1 MLAADK
7 ISKAFKAI
15 VEETEKLIKKE
26 SNGKNKKRLAT
37 ILSIAKHQ
45 SDVRDAKKGSCCGH
59 SKGEEK
65 CSTKKKGHKEKK
77 DGGCCSSTKKK
88 KE

>member
-1 MLAADK
+1 MLATDK
-7 ISKAFKAI
+7 ISKAFDAI

-26 SNGKNKKRLAT
+26 SSDKRKKRLAT

-59 SKGEEK
+59 KKPAGHCHTSGKEG
-65 CSTKKKGHKEKK
+65 KKG
-77 DGGCCSSTKKK
+77 GSCGSNKKK
-88 KE
+88 K